1 LFVGIPGKDF
11 GLFVLEGQCQFT
23 TYQHTPSHMETTML
37 FLISEPYRYLRKFK
51 KCAGE
56 LAGLGSEVDKGLM
69 AASPLNSHVFGQ
81 NLLVKY
87 LA

>member
-1 LFVGIPGKDF
+1 
-11 GLFVLEGQCQFT
+11 
-23 TYQHTPSHMETTML
+23 ML